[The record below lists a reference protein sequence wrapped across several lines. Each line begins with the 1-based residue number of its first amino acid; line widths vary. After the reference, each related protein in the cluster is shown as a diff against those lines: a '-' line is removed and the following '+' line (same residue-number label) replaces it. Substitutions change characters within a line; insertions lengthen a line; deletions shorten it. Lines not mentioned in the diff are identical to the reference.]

1 MLSVNFWIVKS
12 KSAKI
17 ILMTQVLS
25 KAKPN
30 GLTGKGQKTRDH
42 IVLSAA
48 ELFYAKGTI
57 NTSIDDVKS
66 DAKVSSSQLYHY
78 FENKHDLVRAVIAY
92 QTENMLGN
100 KSLADL
106 HDIASLR
113 VWRNDVVQFATDR
126 ECIGACPLG
135 SIGAEVARIDHEN
148 REEVAN
154 SINLVRKSF
163 ENGFQKM
170 LDNGQLDS
178 STDINALAATMI
190 AVFQGGLLLSQ
201 INRNVKPLATALDTM
216 IDLIENIHH
225 KNL

>member
-1 MLSVNFWIVKS
+1 
-12 KSAKI
+12 
-17 ILMTQVLS
+17 MTQFLS
-25 KAKPN
+25 KAKSSS
-30 GLTGKGQKTRDH
+30 LTNKGQKTHDQ

-48 ELFYAKGTI
+48 ELFYAKGTN

-106 HDIASLR
+106 HDIASFR
-113 VWRNDVVQFATDR
+113 VWRNYVVQFATDMQ
-126 ECIGACPLG
+126 CIGACPLG
-135 SIGAEVARIDHEN
+135 SIGAEVARIDQEN

-201 INRNVKPLATALDTM
+201 INRNVEPLATALDTI
-216 IDLIENIHH
+216 IDLIENIR
-225 KNL
+225 LSV

>member
-1 MLSVNFWIVKS
+1 
-12 KSAKI
+12 
-17 ILMTQVLS
+17 MTQVLS
-25 KAKPN
+25 KAKSSS
-30 GLTGKGQKTRDH
+30 LTNKGQKTHDQ
-42 IVLSAA
+42 IVLSAV
-48 ELFYAKGTI
+48 ELFYAKGTN

-100 KSLADL
+100 KSLVDL
-106 HDIASLR
+106 HDIASFR
-113 VWRNDVVQFATDR
+113 VWRNYVVQFATDMQ
-126 ECIGACPLG
+126 CIGACPLG
-135 SIGAEVARIDHEN
+135 SIGAEVARIDQEN

-201 INRNVKPLATALDTM
+201 INRNVEPLATALDTI
-216 IDLIENIHH
+216 IDLIENIC
-225 KNL
+225 LSV

>member
-1 MLSVNFWIVKS
+1 
-12 KSAKI
+12 
-17 ILMTQVLS
+17 MTQVLS
-25 KAKPN
+25 KAKSSS
-30 GLTGKGQKTRDH
+30 LTNKGQKTHDQ

-48 ELFYAKGTI
+48 ELFYAKGTN

-106 HDIASLR
+106 HDIASFR
-113 VWRNDVVQFATDR
+113 VWRNYVVQFATDMQ
-126 ECIGACPLG
+126 CIGACPLG
-135 SIGAEVARIDHEN
+135 SIGAEVARIDQEN

-201 INRNVKPLATALDTM
+201 INRNVEPLATALDTI
-216 IDLIENIHH
+216 IDLIENIC
-225 KNL
+225 LSV